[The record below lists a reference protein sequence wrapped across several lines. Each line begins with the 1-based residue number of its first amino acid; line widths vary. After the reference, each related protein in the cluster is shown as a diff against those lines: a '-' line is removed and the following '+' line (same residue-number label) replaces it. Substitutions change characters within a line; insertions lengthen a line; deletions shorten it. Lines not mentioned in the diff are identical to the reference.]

1 MRILHLIDPGS
12 PAGASGRGPAED
24 TLLGCRLSLNAG
36 GHEHRVCLI
45 CPREGE
51 RVAEEHGVRADA
63 RVELPLG
70 STRLAGRAVRRALDG
85 WRPDVVQVWGRRW
98 LGVAAAAEPGHGFVV
113 VEGAADRAGER
124 PAPRFGPLA
133 ARCVVVA
140 PVGDAERP
148 AGPDDPARRVFVPPP
163 IRVPGADLERRDAVR
178 RELGLGPD
186 DCAVLLLG
194 AAPCADAM
202 RFVFLL
208 DLLREAGCLA
218 VGIVPASC
226 AQIPRAA
233 RFQHGVRQPR
243 VIVTRRTREG
253 VLPAADLAVW
263 EGGGPGP
270 TCCWDPAPWA
280 AWTPIAAAHAAGVPA
295 VAPRWAMIPEL
306 YDQEAAGLCL
316 GTSAT
321 LPELARVVLPLVEDR
336 DRRGRAAE
344 LVAAHVRSQDL
355 AGGYIRGMERAWAMA
370 TGRAPARGQESP
382 AGALA

>member
-1 MRILHLIDPGS
+1 MRILHLIDPGT

-24 TLLGCRLSLNAG
+24 TLLGCRLALGSGA
-36 GHEHRVCLI
+36 HEHRVFLI
-45 CPREGE
+45 CPRGGE
-51 RVAEEHGVRADA
+51 RVAEEHGVRADS

-70 STRLAGRAVRRALDG
+70 SGRLAGRAVRRMTGD
-85 WRPDVVQVWGRRW
+85 WRPDVIQVWGRRW
-98 LGVAAAAEPGHGFVV
+98 LGLAAAAEPGHGFVV
-113 VEGAADRAGER
+113 VEEAADRGGER

-163 IRVPGADLERRDAVR
+163 VRGLGPDLEAREAVR
-178 RELGLGPD
+178 RELGLGSD

-194 AAPCADAM
+194 AAPYADAM

-208 DLLREAGCLA
+208 DLLREAGCMA
-218 VGIVPASC
+218 VGIIPASC

-233 RFQHGVRQPR
+233 RFQRGVRQPR

-280 AWTPIAAAHAAGVPA
+280 AWTPIAAAHAAGVPT
-295 VAPRWAMIPEL
+295 VAPRWAMTPEL
-306 YDQEAAGLCL
+306 YDPEAAGRCL
-316 GTSAT
+316 GSSAT
-321 LPELARVVLPLVEDR
+321 LPELARVLLPLVEDR

-344 LVAAHVRSQDL
+344 LVGGHLRSQDL
-355 AGGYIRGMERAWAMA
+355 AGGFLEGMERAWAMA
-370 TGRAPARGQESP
+370 AGRACVQGQESP